1 MPTRIQLSVRGQ
13 QMAAELND
21 SETAK
26 ALAQRL
32 PLKVRMSRWGDE
44 YYGDLGPALEVRQ
57 ARDARDDMEVGELA
71 FWIPGNALCIFFG
84 PTPASE
90 GSEPKAASPVNPIG
104 KVTGDVQA
112 LKKLGPSI
120 TLELSL
126 A

>member
-1 MPTRIQLSVRGQ
+1 MPTRVQLSVEGQ
-13 QMAAELND
+13 QLAAELNN

-44 YYGDLGPALEVRQ
+44 YYGNIGPSLKVKPAK
-57 ARDARDDMEVGELA
+57 DAREDMEVGEMA

-90 GSEPKAASPVNPIG
+90 GPEPRAASPVNPIG

-120 TLELSL
+120 TLEASL
-126 A
+126 T